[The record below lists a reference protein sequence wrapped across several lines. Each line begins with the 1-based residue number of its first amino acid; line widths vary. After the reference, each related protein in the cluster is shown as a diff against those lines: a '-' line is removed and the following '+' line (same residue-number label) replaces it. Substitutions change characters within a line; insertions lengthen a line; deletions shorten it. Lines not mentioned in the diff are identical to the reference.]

1 MITAS
6 KKIKSTNTFVIDGEY
21 EYEEHHAELTIR
33 ELDMPVVVDNS
44 KYIYAVGIEIYS
56 KENERREY
64 VESPTLCISFTGA
77 DANFN
82 YMQRE
87 LKTRKDVQLIEFAG
101 DLA

>member
-6 KKIKSTNTFVIDGEY
+6 KKIKSTDTFVIDGEY
-21 EYEEHHAELTIR
+21 EFEEHHAELTIR
-33 ELDMPVVVDNS
+33 ELDMPVVVENS
-44 KYIYAVGIEIYS
+44 KFIYAVGIETYS

-77 DANFN
+77 DSNFN

-87 LKTRKDVQLIEFAG
+87 LKNRKDVRLIEFAG